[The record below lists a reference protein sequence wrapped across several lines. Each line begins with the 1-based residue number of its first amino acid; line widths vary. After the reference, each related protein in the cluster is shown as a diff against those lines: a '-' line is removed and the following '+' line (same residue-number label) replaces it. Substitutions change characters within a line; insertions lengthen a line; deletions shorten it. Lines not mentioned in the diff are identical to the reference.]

1 VTRRACLLLFTGA
14 TLAAGCETND
24 VGKTCGCDPKAVDT
38 AAECMS
44 IPTQN
49 GATTEGDVVRAQ
61 GSEAVEYNTA
71 FPCSDIVC
79 VATLGTTPYCSRECV
94 SDHNCPVAFQC
105 RTVMDY
111 GPFAARK
118 YCVWRECRLDPD
130 CGDPWTIACKVVP
143 ELSLNTPF
151 KVCSWR

>member
-1 VTRRACLLLFTGA
+1 MIGRGPCLLC
-14 TLAAGCETND
+14 LALALLTACETND
-24 VGKTCGCDPKAVDT
+24 IGQ
-38 AAECMS
+38 ECTGMT

-49 GATTEGDVVRAQ
+49 GATSEGDVLRAQ
-61 GSEAVEYNTA
+61 GSEAVEYNTT

-79 VATLGTTPYCSRECV
+79 VATLGTKPYCSKECV
-94 SDHNCPVAFQC
+94 ADVNCPVAFQC

-111 GPFAARK
+111 GPFATRS
-118 YCVWRECRLDPD
+118 YCVWRECKRDQD
-130 CGDPWTIACKVVP
+130 CGDPWTIACKEVP